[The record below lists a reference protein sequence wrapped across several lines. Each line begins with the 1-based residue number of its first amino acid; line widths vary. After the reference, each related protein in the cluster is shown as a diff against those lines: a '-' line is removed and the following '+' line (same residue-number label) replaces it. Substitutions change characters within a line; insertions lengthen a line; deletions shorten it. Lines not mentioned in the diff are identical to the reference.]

1 MSYERKL
8 TTFKKGN
15 QLSNCEEYNLEDL
28 NDMFS
33 DTQFTNSEL
42 YLEDVLTIS
51 SNGKDDNHYGLSRSL
66 VVTTECDDMFCY
78 LNKDDDKLKELHA
91 EIARLVELDNK
102 ITERVNAEFEAEIL
116 NERTAL

>member
-15 QLSNCEEYNLEDL
+15 QLSDCGEYHLEDL

-51 SNGKDDNHYGLSRSL
+51 SNGKDDNHYDLSATVT
-66 VVTTECDDMFCY
+66 VVDSYGNDEGNMYMLLEDDEVECS
-78 LNKDDDKLKELHA
+78 A
-91 EIARLVELDNK
+91 ELDY
-102 ITERVNAEFEAEIL
+102 EFQQQSE
-116 NERTAL
+116 